1 MKQVQVFSRD
11 AINQG
16 LKSKIYKELIQLDIE
31 KKTQL
36 KNNSSPKK
44 TYRLLIDTRKDTQ
57 HDYQRNANQN
67 RNEVSPHPS
76 QMAIIK
82 KV

>member
-16 LKSKIYKELIQLDIE
+16 LKSKIYKERIQLDIE

-57 HDYQRNANQN
+57 H
-67 RNEVSPHPS
+67 
-76 QMAIIK
+76 
-82 KV
+82 